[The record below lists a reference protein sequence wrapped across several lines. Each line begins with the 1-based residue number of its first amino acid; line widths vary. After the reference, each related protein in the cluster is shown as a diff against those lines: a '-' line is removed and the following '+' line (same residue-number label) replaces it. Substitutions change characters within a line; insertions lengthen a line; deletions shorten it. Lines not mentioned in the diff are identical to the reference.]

1 MYGRSALIALLLAS
15 SSLVGP
21 ALAFADGPRLVSG
34 GPRAKAA
41 RDAALAAV
49 RTAQS
54 DMAPCW
60 RGAPP
65 AEVHVALAVSATG
78 EVVSSTA
85 KVGGPAA
92 QCAAG
97 LLAVAALPGS
107 GERWTG
113 VVVIASGSAPARP
126 APGGLQAEITQQLG
140 AQRPVLA
147 NCQSVDPSVAGDLS
161 LTLAISPAGAIAP
174 TIASSSVSKAIEG
187 CVTGT
192 LRRVTLSLS
201 EKRAARYQLSLSF
214 AGEAQKP
221 DRPGAAPAGTAP
233 VAPALKVGS
242 TLTPPQ
248 ISEVIT
254 ARKADFL
261 KCGRTANGT
270 VTIGFTVR
278 PDGTVK
284 NVAVRSSTAAD
295 PKLEACLVARLET
308 LRFAASAGES
318 RVTWPFEFRR

>member
-1 MYGRSALIALLLAS
+1 MYGRSVLIALLLAS
-15 SSLVGP
+15 APSL
-21 ALAFADGPRLVSG
+21 ASADGPRLVSG

-41 RDAALAAV
+41 RDAALAGV
-49 RTAQS
+49 RTAQA

-60 RGAPP
+60 RRIPP
-65 AEVHVALAVSATG
+65 AEVHVALVVSPTG

-85 KVGGPAA
+85 KVGGAAA

-97 LLAVAALPGS
+97 LLAVAALPAT

-113 VVVIASGSAPARP
+113 VVVIASGSTPPRP

-140 AQRPVLA
+140 EQRPVLA

-161 LTLAISPAGAIAP
+161 LMLAISPAGAIAP

-201 EKRAARYQLSLSF
+201 EKRAAKYQLSLSF

-221 DRPGAAPAGTAP
+221 DRPAAAPAGTAA
-233 VAPALKVGS
+233 VGAAPALKVGS
-242 TLTPPQ
+242 TLTPQQ
-248 ISEVIT
+248 ISDVIT
-254 ARKADFL
+254 ARKTDFL
-261 KCGRTANGT
+261 KCGRT
-270 VTIGFTVR
+270 
-278 PDGTVK
+278 
-284 NVAVRSSTAAD
+284 
-295 PKLEACLVARLET
+295 
-308 LRFAASAGES
+308 
-318 RVTWPFEFRR
+318 